1 LKGKAEVLEHASV
14 KVDLKREWASHWPF
28 APTDHKSSF
37 TPQRVAIENSNGQ
50 VIEELLNPRESFK
63 GYEMETPWSNPQVAY
78 FAGYTMWTYL
88 TSPFILTQPG
98 VVSEEIQQNI
108 DHVLGSLSFGG
119 GAVNQSNVFLFIETM
134 PYGGVGTSGIG
145 N

>member
-63 GYEMETPWSNPQVAY
+63 GYEMETPWSNPQVQVQGGRY
-78 FAGYTMWTYL
+78 DDAG
-88 TSPFILTQPG
+88 
-98 VVSEEIQQNI
+98 
-108 DHVLGSLSFGG
+108 LGCLCGNKIVTLRFSLS
-119 GAVNQSNVFLFIETM
+119 S
-134 PYGGVGTSGIG
+134 
-145 N
+145 